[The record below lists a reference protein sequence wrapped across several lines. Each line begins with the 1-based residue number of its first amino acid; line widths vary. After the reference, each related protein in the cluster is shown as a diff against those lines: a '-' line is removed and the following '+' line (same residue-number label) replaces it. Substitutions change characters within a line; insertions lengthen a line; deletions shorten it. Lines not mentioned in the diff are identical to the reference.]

1 VGLTGFAM
9 TGPLGLTMAGA
20 EHFWIA
26 GAIYGAFVLANVVS
40 SSVKLVA
47 YRRGI

>member
-1 VGLTGFAM
+1 MVV
-9 TGPLGLTMAGA
+9 PLGLTMVEA

-26 GAIYGAFVLANVVS
+26 GAIYGGFVLANVVS
-40 SSVKLVA
+40 SAVKLVA